1 MGKSKKSKVITPS
14 DLITSLKDGES
25 PRMTIRQYQ
34 EVVRSLLEE
43 NKKLEKRVKDFE
55 AKGRTDEEAATNHR

>member
-1 MGKSKKSKVITPS
+1 MGKSKNYRAITTGE
-14 DLITSLKDGES
+14 LITSLKDGES
-25 PRMTIRQYQ
+25 PQMTIGQYQ

-55 AKGRTDEEAATNHR
+55 ARGRTDEEAAINHR